1 MTPLHLAAALAGALL
16 FPPAGAP
23 SSAESV
29 PLVVDDA
36 WLAARLGQPD
46 LVILHVG
53 ERGAFAAEHIPG
65 AQYISFDDIS
75 TGRQPGALSLELM
88 PAEQLRESLE
98 RFGISDDSRIVI
110 YFAGDWVTPAT
121 RVLFTL
127 DHIGLGERTAL
138 LDGGLARW
146 KRAGRPVTSAVATV
160 ARGTLSARATKP
172 LVVDAAFVKE
182 HSARRGFKVVDA
194 RAPVFYTGRGHGE
207 HRPGH
212 VPGAVN
218 VPFNSIFD
226 DSLRVLP
233 RDSLAA
239 LFAKAGVKEGD
250 TILAYCHIGQQATAV
265 VLAARLLGRPV
276 KLYDGSFQDWSR
288 RTELPTENEAPGGSQ

>member
-16 FPPAGAP
+16 SPPADAP
-23 SSAESV
+23 PAAESV

-98 RFGISDDSRIVI
+98 RFGISDDSRVVV

-121 RVLFTL
+121 RVIFTL
-127 DHIGLGERTAL
+127 DHMGLGERTAL

-146 KRAGRPVTSAVATV
+146 KRAGRPVSSAVATV
-160 ARGTLSARATKP
+160 TRGTLSARATKP

-182 HSARRGFKVVDA
+182 HSSRRGFKVVDA

-233 RDSLAA
+233 RDSLAT

-265 VLAARLLGRPV
+265 VLAARILGRPV

-288 RTELPTENEAPGGSQ
+288 RTELPTETEAPGSSR